1 MRLSYLAFWIA
12 IIFSISCSFA
22 QLTDVSN
29 TPTQGAF
36 QAGAFQTTP
45 VTTSPSQQAY
55 EIGSTSSSLGPQALS
70 QRANQS
76 GKNQTTSEIQTSG
89 LPSVTITSPTE
100 GAIIPPGN
108 VTVTVD
114 VKNFKLVNKLG
125 QMDVAGEGHINY
137 YFDVPVPTSSSKLA
151 TTGVGTFVRTT
162 DTSWIWPNVAPGL
175 HNFSVQLAN
184 NDYSN
189 VIPLVYANVNVTVT
203 APTSKNMSTKM

>member
-1 MRLSYLAFWIA
+1 LSYLAFWIA

-151 TTGVGTFVRTT
+151 TTGVGTFVRTP
-162 DTSWIWPNVAPGL
+162 DTSWTWPNVAPGL

>member
-100 GAIIPPGN
+100 GSIIPPGN

-151 TTGVGTFVRTT
+151 TTGVGTFVRTP

>member
-29 TPTQGAF
+29 TPTEGAF

-151 TTGVGTFVRTT
+151 TTGVGTFVRTP
-162 DTSWIWPNVAPGL
+162 DTSWTWPNVAPGL

>member
-1 MRLSYLAFWIA
+1 MSYLAFWIA

-45 VTTSPSQQAY
+45 VTTSTSQQAY

-151 TTGVGTFVRTT
+151 TTGVGTFVRTP

>member
-137 YFDVPVPTSSSKLA
+137 YFDVTVPTSSSKLA
-151 TTGVGTFVRTT
+151 TTGVGTFVRTP
-162 DTSWIWPNVAPGL
+162 DTSWTWPNVAPGL

>member
-1 MRLSYLAFWIA
+1 MKLSYLAFWIA
-12 IIFSISCSFA
+12 VIFSISCSFA
-22 QLTDVSN
+22 QLIDISN

-55 EIGSTSSSLGPQALS
+55 EIGSTPLSLGTPS

-89 LPSVTITSPTE
+89 LPSVTITYPTE
-100 GAIIPPGN
+100 GAIIPAGN
-108 VTVTVD
+108 ITVSAD

-125 QMDVAGEGHINY
+125 QKDITGEGHLR
-137 YFDVPVPTSSSKLA
+137 YFIDVPVPTSSGRLA
-151 TTGVGTFVRTT
+151 TTGVGTFVRSPE
-162 DTSWIWPNVAPGL
+162 TSWTWPNVAPGL

-184 NDYSN
+184 NDYSS
-189 VIPLVYANVNVTVT
+189 VIPLVYATINVTVT
-203 APTSKNMSTKM
+203 TPARGP

>member
-1 MRLSYLAFWIA
+1 LSYLAFWIA

-76 GKNQTTSEIQTSG
+76 GKNQTTSGIQTSG

-151 TTGVGTFVRTT
+151 TTGVGTFVRTP
-162 DTSWIWPNVAPGL
+162 DTSWTWPNVAPGL

>member
-151 TTGVGTFVRTT
+151 TTGVGTFVRTP
-162 DTSWIWPNVAPGL
+162 DTSWTWPNVAPGL